1 MLHLERLRNDWTTSA
16 SFFSIIGET
25 ENVTENTVGHLQEHL
40 EAKVVD
46 TEGNVVPMGQPGELY
61 IRGFSTMLGYFE
73 EPEKTA
79 ETIGKDKW
87 LRTG

>member
-1 MLHLERLRNDWTTSA
+1 MTETTAS
-16 SFFSIIGET
+16 SFFSIPGEQNHLT
-25 ENVTENTVGHLQEHL
+25 ESTVGHLQDHL

-46 TEGNVVPMGQPGELY
+46 TEGRLVQMGQPGELY
-61 IRGFSTMLGYFE
+61 IRGYSTMLGYFD

-79 ETIGKDKW
+79 ETIGADKW